1 MGQLPTDLNE
11 FGDFERNT
19 HHKLAQT
26 YHSSFSIV
34 SDRAV
39 EPLLDAAH
47 VKTGTRI
54 LDVATGP
61 GTLAAR
67 AAERGASVIGVDVA
81 PAMVA
86 LARKLH
92 PALDFRESTAE
103 HLSFTASSFDS
114 VISAFGIGHFS
125 MPEHALTEFVRVLVP
140 MGFVALSWWQDRSQ
154 NRMNGIFFDVIEE
167 LNVSTD
173 SLPPGPPVDRFF
185 DEGRFAQALR
195 SAGFDRVRIETV
207 SFKHTLPGADEL
219 WNLAM
224 GSFAR
229 VSTIIR
235 AQTADVQQQMRIEV
249 ERATKQCATPHG
261 LEVPVAFRVVSGQRV
276 S

>member
-1 MGQLPTDLNE
+1 MIQQPSNLKE

-19 HHKLAQT
+19 HHKLAHT
-26 YHSSFSIV
+26 YHDSFSIV
-34 SDRAV
+34 SEHAI
-39 EPLLDAAH
+39 EPLLNAAH
-47 VKTGTRI
+47 VKMGTRL

-67 AAERGASVIGVDVA
+67 ATERGASVIGVDVA
-81 PAMVA
+81 PAMIA

-92 PALDFRESTAE
+92 PTLDFRESTAE
-103 HLSFTASSFDS
+103 QLSFAASSFDS
-114 VISAFGIGHFS
+114 VVSAFGIGHFS
-125 MPEHALTEFVRVLVP
+125 MPEHALAEFARVLVP
-140 MGFVALSWWQDRSQ
+140 MGFVALSWWQVFSQ
-154 NRMNGIFFDVIEE
+154 NRLTGIFFDVIKE

-185 DEGRFAQALR
+185 DEDRFAQTLR
-195 SAGFDRVRIETV
+195 GFDHVRIEPV
-207 SFKHTLPGADEL
+207 AFKHTLPSADGL

-235 AQTADVQQQMRIEV
+235 AQTDDMQRQIRTEV
-249 ERATKQCATPHG
+249 ERATKQHVTPHG
-261 LEVPVAFRVVSGQRV
+261 LEIPVAFRVVSGQKV